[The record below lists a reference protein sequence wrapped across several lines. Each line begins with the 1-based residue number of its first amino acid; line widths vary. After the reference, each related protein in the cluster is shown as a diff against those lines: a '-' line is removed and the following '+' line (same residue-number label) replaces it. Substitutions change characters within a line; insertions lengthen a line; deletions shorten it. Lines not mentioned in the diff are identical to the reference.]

1 MVLKIHAVDHNLRI
15 GAGCDNGLV
24 VDHYPDT
31 GFASKQERHQEVSCS
46 SRKPD
51 IFCRF
56 VDTLSR
62 TDSMLDTL
70 VLYTVTTGEY
80 ACLTLGGVET
90 NSHHR
95 LAHQVTF
102 ISPSVIFG
110 C

>member
-1 MVLKIHAVDHNLRI
+1 MVLKMNVVDHNLRI

-31 GFASKQERHQEVSCS
+31 GFASKQERHQEVYYS
-46 SRKPD
+46 SRNPD

-56 VDTLSR
+56 VDTLPR

-70 VLYTVTTGEY
+70 VLYTVTTGKC

-90 NSHHR
+90 YVHHR
-95 LAHQVTF
+95 LAH
-102 ISPSVIFG
+102 
-110 C
+110 